1 VGSFERIRSL
11 WQFFTAFLY
20 SRCVKKDEWRKS
32 AVSTNPFTKQF
43 QDIIESSLQQYLL
56 NCEIPEGKVHDAL
69 HALASSIGAQE
80 SLPRHNLSS
89 FAFGMTSQFAE
100 SGAFVPV
107 GGIPALIRMLRAE
120 ICSVG
125 GMVVTDVESI
135 KLEVNAVAGSTTS
148 YKVTGVAVSAEGTE
162 EQVLTGERS
171 VISGLGLLSTYSGL
185 LSSDIIANE
194 SKVKLATL
202 EEAKP
207 KIKVVFWLQGSCTA
221 LGLSNTDFYQVQI
234 KQSVTTEDDV
244 QTETETET
252 TEAASAK
259 KLVGEYVHVWSPS
272 AQNPDWPHEQ
282 THVVVVEMEVKA
294 PFVTKVA
301 MDFADGTRGP
311 AFYVD
316 ARNEESDPNDPMFAE
331 RLCRRLKLTRSKES
345 DFIRVADGIVRQL
358 FPRITGPQILQTHVE
373 APVLGGSRLANTTSK
388 FATSLSAH
396 TELQV
401 RRPCPRRHALLYLIC
416 WLVGFFRISI

>member
-1 VGSFERIRSL
+1 MGSFERIRSL

-20 SRCVKKDEWRKS
+20 SRCVKEDEWKKS
-32 AVSTNPFTKQF
+32 SVSTNAFTKQF
-43 QDIIESSLQQYLL
+43 QDIIESSLHQYLL

-69 HALASSIGAQE
+69 HALACSIGAQE
-80 SLPRHNLSS
+80 SLPRHKLSS

-100 SGAFVPV
+100 SGAFAPV

-148 YKVTGVAVSAEGTE
+148 YKVTGVAVSSEGTD

-171 VISGLGLLSTYSGL
+171 VISGLGVLSTYSGL
-185 LSSDIIANE
+185 LSSDIIAEE
-194 SKVKLATL
+194 SKVKLSTL

-207 KIKVVFWLQGSCTA
+207 KIKVVFWVQGSCTA
-221 LGLSNTDFYQVQI
+221 LGLSNTDFYQVLI
-234 KQSVTTEDDV
+234 KQPVRTNEDM
-244 QTETETET
+244 ETEET
-252 TEAASAK
+252 LAK

-282 THVVVVEMEVKA
+282 TQVVVVEMEVTSQ
-294 PFVTKVA
+294 FVTKVT
-301 MDFADGTRGP
+301 MDFADGTKGP

-316 ARNEESDPNDPMFAE
+316 NRNEESDPNDPMFAE

-345 DFIRVADGIVRQL
+345 DFVRVAEGVVRQL
-358 FPRITGPQILQTHVE
+358 FPRITGPQIIQTHVE
-373 APVLGGSRLANTTSK
+373 APVLGGHRLANTTSK
-388 FATSLSAH
+388 YATSLSAH

-401 RRPCPRRHALLYLIC
+401 RC
-416 WLVGFFRISI
+416 